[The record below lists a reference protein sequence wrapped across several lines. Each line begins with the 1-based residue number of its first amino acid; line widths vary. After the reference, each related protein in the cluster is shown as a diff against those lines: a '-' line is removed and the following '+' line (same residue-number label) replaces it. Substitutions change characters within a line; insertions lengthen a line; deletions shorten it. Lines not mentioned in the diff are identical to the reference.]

1 MTRVTLAT
9 LGFLLVGTPGWA
21 GLAEEADINAALVEI
36 AAADKIRREC
46 DTIGG
51 RMFKAQRFANDLKDV
66 ARARGYSDAEIDA
79 YLDSK
84 TERAKVRQLSNVY
97 FESHGASNLDP
108 ASLCVLGHAEIARKS
123 RIGHLLKAK

>member
-1 MTRVTLAT
+1 MTRVSLAA
-9 LGFLLVGTPGWA
+9 LGFLIAATPGWA
-21 GLAEEADINAALVEI
+21 GLADETDINEALVAI

-51 RMFKAQRFANDLKDV
+51 RMFKAQSFANDLKDV

-79 YLDSK
+79 YLDSRD
-84 TERAKVRQLSNVY
+84 ERAKVRAQRNVY